1 MLTNF
6 FNNSN
11 ARGVWM
17 SINMSWGTFY
27 LPELAVQT
35 GQLLVG
41 VGPFKDIAIQNVS
54 HSNVPKMVPVIQK
67 TLEGQACNQTFKFT
81 RSATLC
87 KLNVSE

>member
-6 FNNSN
+6 FDNSN
-11 ARGVWM
+11 ACGVWM
-17 SINMSWGTFY
+17 SRNVSRGTFF
-27 LPELAVQT
+27 LPELAAQT

-41 VGPFKDIAIQNVS
+41 VGRFKDMVIQNVS
-54 HSNVPKMVPVIQK
+54 HLTSPKMVPVILK
-67 TLEGQACNQTFKFT
+67 TFEGEACNQTFKFT